1 MRNVRVLKLSDTDV
15 HPIITPQLNVIP
27 KKSCGQCVILFMNG
41 YMTIRIKDDSPM
53 NMVIVLREIRIH
65 KLKNNR
71 RISKNIASG
80 SDMLSFASGL
90 FFVRSTF
97 ASILRSTIS
106 LKMQPAD
113 LMRIEPR
120 KKSTMILIS
129 IICCEYIEDEMIPYK
144 HGINNKSQPIGLLF
158 LVIAM

>member
-1 MRNVRVLKLSDTDV
+1 MVLRLSDTDV
-15 HPIITPQLNVIP
+15 HPIIAPQLNVTP
-27 KKSCGQCVILFMNG
+27 KKSCGQWVTLFING
-41 YMTIRIKDDSPM
+41 YMTIRIIDDSPM
-53 NMVIVLREIRIH
+53 NMVMVLREIRIH

-71 RISKNIASG
+71 TIIKNIASG

-90 FFVRSTF
+90 FFVRSTL

-113 LMRIEPR
+113 LIRIEPR
-120 KKSTMILIS
+120 KKSTMIFIS

-144 HGINNKSQPIGLLF
+144 HGINNSSQPIGLLF